1 LIAQLSHRVWVSA
14 LSPCPVLWGVAARGL
29 GGRDLAEDALAPAGG
44 EGDQGA
50 SALVSDHPSVR
61 RTAGDEHEP
70 ARTRDE
76 LLFVD
81 REAILALE
89 HPIELLVLIVH
100 MEPNACIR
108 RSGGLDDAERPIGLV
123 GWTEDAR
130 AATDL
135 QGA

>member
-1 LIAQLSHRVWVSA
+1 LIGQLSHRVWASA

-29 GGRDLAEDALAPAGG
+29 GGRDLAEDALAPRGG
-44 EGDQGA
+44 
-50 SALVSDHPSVR
+50 R
-61 RTAGDEHEP
+61 RSDEHEP

>member
-1 LIAQLSHRVWVSA
+1 V
-14 LSPCPVLWGVAARGL
+14 
-29 GGRDLAEDALAPAGG
+29 
-44 EGDQGA
+44 

-108 RSGGLDDAERPIGLV
+108 RSGGLDDAERPIGLLV
-123 GWTEDAR
+123 GDLDRELWPCR
-130 AATDL
+130 ATRGVLPRPAERRTPASSSL
-135 QGA
+135 LLRRLAAPYGQYRLLSA

>member
-1 LIAQLSHRVWVSA
+1 LIGQLSHRVWVSA
-14 LSPCPVLWGVAARGL
+14 PSPCPVLWGVAARGL
-29 GGRDLAEDALAPAGG
+29 GGRDLAEARSPPRG

-70 ARTRDE
+70 ARTRDD

-81 REAILALE
+81 RKAILALE

-108 RSGGLDDAERPIGLV
+108 RSGGLDDAERPIGLLV
-123 GWTEDAR
+123 GDLDREL
-130 AATDL
+130 AASSV
-135 QGA
+135 